1 MRTVALIAVASAA
14 LILAA
19 SAATKP
25 PHYPKV
31 PRPPAE
37 PAVTTPV
44 LPEATAL
51 PARAATIKIRGVARN
66 NVDATLAVTPNGI
79 WTASGAYRINP
90 ADNTVSGP
98 FVRGTEHDIGV
109 GAGSV
114 WVSDYNAMA
123 VLRLDPRTGK
133 RLASV
138 QLNRFAAPEGV
149 VAAGGAIWV
158 AAHHGGNVIRIDA
171 RTNRIA
177 ATIQIQVPKSG
188 GPQEVAAGFG
198 SVWVAV
204 PNDQAVFRI
213 DPRSNKVTGIVVL
226 PRSIEPCGGIAVGKS
241 DLWISGCSEGTK
253 IARIDPRTNKVVAV
267 LEVGGEVFQPAVD
280 GNTVWFV
287 AGGDPDYGP
296 KNVPAYLIQLRADDT
311 VATRIQLPNG
321 FISGGT
327 AVAAGSIWVADFSHP
342 RVIRIP
348 KSS

>member
-1 MRTVALIAVASAA
+1 MRALALIAVAAAA

-19 SAATKP
+19 SATTKP

-31 PRPPAE
+31 PKPPAG
-37 PAVTTPV
+37 PDVTTPAM
-44 LPEATAL
+44 PEATAL
-51 PARAATIKIRGVARN
+51 PAHAATIKIRGVSRN
-66 NVDATLAVTPNGI
+66 NVDLALAVTPNGV

-90 ADNTVSGP
+90 ADNSVSGP
-98 FVRGTEHDIGV
+98 FARGTEQDIGV

-123 VLRLDPRTGK
+123 AIRLDPKTGK

-158 AAHHGGNVIRIDA
+158 AAHHGGNVIRIDP

-204 PNDQAVFRI
+204 PNEQAVFRI
-213 DPRSNKVTGIVVL
+213 DPRTNKVVGIVVL
-226 PRSIEPCGGIAVGKS
+226 PRSIEPCGGIAVGKR
-241 DLWISGCSEGTK
+241 DLWVTGCSEGTK
-253 IARIDPRTNKVVAV
+253 IAHIDPHRNFVKSI

-280 GNTVWFV
+280 GNTIWFV

-296 KNVPAYLIQLRADDT
+296 KMPAYLIQLRADDT
-311 VATRIQLPNG
+311 VATRIQLPTG

-348 KSS
+348 KPS